1 MPKYEELSKVKQH
14 LEQYRIIADIQRQNT
29 ELNQQYNTVSDRR
42 AALPP
47 IRNEADDYSVSKG
60 AVAILSIV
68 FIQLNLAL
76 SVLLFRTI
84 GSAHGA
90 VILSVLGAV
99 IGIFE
104 AYFLLKLRVRRKQ
117 KKAQALYDARM
128 ENARKINEKTDEIC
142 ETIARQ
148 QAELMQKRKAI
159 AQQLKNDPDSVVP
172 EAYWHVAD
180 DICSLMENG
189 RADSVKEAINLLE
202 DIWHKNRLENA
213 AQNAYVYMPEDNSA
227 ELDLMRQQVEAT
239 KRHTQAVQDLD
250 LHMFLRSIK

>member
-60 AVAILSIV
+60 AVLILSIV
-68 FIQLNLAL
+68 FIQFN
-76 SVLLFRTI
+76 
-84 GSAHGA
+84 A
-90 VILSVLGAV
+90 VIMTFPLKNAGDGIVIVAFLLAIVLS
-99 IGIFE
+99 IFE
-104 AYFLLKLRVRRKQ
+104 AYLVLKLRVRRKQ

-213 AQNAYVYMPEDNSA
+213 AQSAYTYIPEDNSA